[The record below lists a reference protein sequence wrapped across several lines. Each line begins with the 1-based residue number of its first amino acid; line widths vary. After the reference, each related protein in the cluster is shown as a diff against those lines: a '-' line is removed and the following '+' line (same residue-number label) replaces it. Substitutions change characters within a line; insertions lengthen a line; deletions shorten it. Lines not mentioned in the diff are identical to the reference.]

1 MTEHF
6 SSPQWVDLVRGLLS
20 EDMKTAMDQHLRT
33 GCEECREAFAAW
45 SGFATFAEAEP
56 GFEPPREA
64 VRVAKTYLAQQHV
77 REGRTITRRQ
87 RFQWAEPSMLATLVF
102 DSMQAS
108 AAGVRASD
116 SWRASGGYS
125 RHLLFAA
132 HSMAIDLHIETAS
145 KAGWFLLAGQIA
157 DSNRPDQLPRP
168 IDMSLVQG
176 DTEISAFQTNEFGEF
191 QCTFDRRSDL
201 TLLFALEGGEVA
213 LPLDVLFN
221 PSTSGKS
228 SSTDSKRS

>member
-1 MTEHF
+1 MTDHF

-20 EDMKTAMDQHLRT
+20 EDTRTEMDQHLRA

-56 GFEPPREA
+56 GFEPPRDA
-64 VRVAKTYLAQQHV
+64 VRVAKTYLGQQQIGDGQTAA
-77 REGRTITRRQ
+77 RRRQ
-87 RFQWAEPSMLATLVF
+87 SFRWAGPSMLATLVF
-102 DSMQAS
+102 DSMQA
-108 AAGVRASD
+108 APAGVRAG
-116 SWRASGGYS
+116 GGYS
-125 RHLLFAA
+125 RHLLFEA

-145 KAGWFLLAGQIA
+145 KAGWFMLAGQIA
-157 DSNRPDQLPRP
+157 DSSRPDQLPRR
-168 IDMSLVQG
+168 IELSLVEG

-213 LPLDVLFN
+213 LPLDTLFT
-221 PSTSGKS
+221 PSTPVKS
-228 SSTDSKRS
+228 SSTDSQRS

>member
-1 MTEHF
+1 MSEHF

-20 EDMKTAMDQHLRT
+20 EDMKTEMDQHLRA

-64 VRVAKTYLAQQHV
+64 VRVAKTYLAQQQV
-77 REGRTITRRQ
+77 RDGRTMTRRQ
-87 RFQWAEPSMLATLVF
+87 RFQWAGPSMLATLVF

-108 AAGVRASD
+108 AAGV
-116 SWRASGGYS
+116 RASGGYS

-157 DSNRPDQLPRP
+157 DSNRPDRLPRP

-191 QCTFDRRSDL
+191 QCTFDRRHDL
-201 TLLFALEGGEVA
+201 HAVVRARGRRGCTPARRAVQPVHSGEV
-213 LPLDVLFN
+213 LVH
-221 PSTSGKS
+221 
-228 SSTDSKRS
+228 

>member
-6 SSPQWVDLVRGLLS
+6 SSPQWVDMVRGLLS
-20 EDMKTAMDQHLRT
+20 EDMKTEMDQHLRA
-33 GCEECREAFAAW
+33 GCEECQEAFAAW

-64 VRVAKTYLAQQHV
+64 VRVAKTYLAQQQV
-77 REGRTITRRQ
+77 RDGRAITRRR
-87 RFQWAEPSMLATLVF
+87 RFQWAGPSMLATLVF

-108 AAGVRASD
+108 AAGV
-116 SWRASGGYS
+116 RASGGYS

-157 DSNRPDQLPRP
+157 DSNRPEQLPRP

-221 PSTSGKS
+221 PSTPVKS
-228 SSTDSKRS
+228 SSPDSQRS

>member
-20 EDMKTAMDQHLRT
+20 EDTKTDMDQHLRA

-77 REGRTITRRQ
+77 GDGQTVARHRQRRQ
-87 RFQWAEPSMLATLVF
+87 WASPSMLATLVF

-108 AAGVRASD
+108 AAGVRAS
-116 SWRASGGYS
+116 GEYS

-176 DTEISAFQTNEFGEF
+176 DTEIAAFQTNEFGEF

-201 TLLFALEGGEVA
+201 TLLFALEGGDVA
-213 LPLDVLFN
+213 LPLDALF
-221 PSTSGKS
+221 TSSSSVKS
-228 SSTDSKRS
+228 SSTDSQRF

>member
-1 MTEHF
+1 
-6 SSPQWVDLVRGLLS
+6 
-20 EDMKTAMDQHLRT
+20 
-33 GCEECREAFAAW
+33 
-45 SGFATFAEAEP
+45 
-56 GFEPPREA
+56 
-64 VRVAKTYLAQQHV
+64 
-77 REGRTITRRQ
+77 
-87 RFQWAEPSMLATLVF
+87 
-102 DSMQAS
+102 
-108 AAGVRASD
+108 
-116 SWRASGGYS
+116 
-125 RHLLFAA
+125 
-132 HSMAIDLHIETAS
+132 MAIDLHIETAS

-221 PSTSGKS
+221 PSTPVQS
-228 SSTDSKRS
+228 SSTDSQRS

>member
-1 MTEHF
+1 M
-6 SSPQWVDLVRGLLS
+6 
-20 EDMKTAMDQHLRT
+20 
-33 GCEECREAFAAW
+33 
-45 SGFATFAEAEP
+45 
-56 GFEPPREA
+56 
-64 VRVAKTYLAQQHV
+64 
-77 REGRTITRRQ
+77 TRRQ
-87 RFQWAEPSMLATLVF
+87 RFQWAGPSMLATLVF

-108 AAGVRASD
+108 AAGVRASAVGTHGTCCLP
-116 SWRASGGYS
+116 R
-125 RHLLFAA
+125 

-191 QCTFDRRSDL
+191 QCTFDRRRDL

-221 PSTSGKS
+221 PSTPVKS
-228 SSTDSKRS
+228 SSTDSQRS

>member
-1 MTEHF
+1 
-6 SSPQWVDLVRGLLS
+6 VDLVRGLLS
-20 EDMKTAMDQHLRT
+20 EDMKTEMDQHLRD
-33 GCEECREAFAAW
+33 GCDECREAFAAW

-56 GFEPPREA
+56 GFEPPRDA
-64 VRVAKTYLAQQHV
+64 VRVVKTYLAQQHV
-77 REGRTITRRQ
+77 RDGRTVARQ
-87 RFQWAEPSMLATLVF
+87 RSCGPSMLATLVF
-102 DSMQAS
+102 DSLQAS
-108 AAGVRASD
+108 PAGVRAS
-116 SWRASGGYS
+116 SGYS

-157 DSNRPDQLPRP
+157 DSSRPDQLPRP
-168 IDMSLVQG
+168 IDMSLIQG
-176 DTEISAFQTNEFGEF
+176 DTEISAFRTNEFGEF

-221 PSTSGKS
+221 SSTPVKS
-228 SSTDSKRS
+228 SSPDSQRS

>member
-20 EDMKTAMDQHLRT
+20 EDRKTEMGQHLRA

-64 VRVAKTYLAQQHV
+64 VRVVKTYLAQQHV
-77 REGRTITRRQ
+77 REGRPVTRRQ
-87 RFQWAEPSMLATLVF
+87 WARPSMLATLVF
-102 DSMQAS
+102 DSLQAS
-108 AAGVRASD
+108 PAGV
-116 SWRASGGYS
+116 RASGGYS

-132 HSMAIDLHIETAS
+132 HAMAIDLHIETAS

-157 DSNRPDQLPRP
+157 DTNRPDQPPGP

-176 DTEISAFQTNEFGEF
+176 DTEITTFQTNEFGEF

-201 TLLFALEGGEVA
+201 TLLFALEGGDVA
-213 LPLDVLFN
+213 LPLDVLFTS
-221 PSTSGKS
+221 STSVKS
-228 SSTDSKRS
+228 SSTDSQRF

>member
-20 EDMKTAMDQHLRT
+20 EDMKTAMDQHLRA

-45 SGFATFAEAEP
+45 SGFATFAEAET

-64 VRVAKTYLAQQHV
+64 VRVAKTYLAQQLV
-77 REGRTITRRQ
+77 RDGQTVARHRQ
-87 RFQWAEPSMLATLVF
+87 RFQWAAPSMLATLVF

-108 AAGVRASD
+108 TAGV
-116 SWRASGGYS
+116 RASGGYS

-176 DTEISAFQTNEFGEF
+176 DTEIAAFQTNEFGEF

-201 TLLFALEGGEVA
+201 TLLFALEGGQVA
-213 LPLDVLFN
+213 LPLDMLFN
-221 PSTSGKS
+221 PSTPVKS
-228 SSTDSKRS
+228 PSPDSQRS

>member
-20 EDMKTAMDQHLRT
+20 EDMKTEMDQHLRA

-56 GFEPPREA
+56 GFEPPRDA
-64 VRVAKTYLAQQHV
+64 VRVVKTYLAQQQV
-77 REGRTITRRQ
+77 RDGRPAMRRQ
-87 RFQWAEPSMLATLVF
+87 PSMLATLVF
-102 DSMQAS
+102 DSLQAMP
-108 AAGVRASD
+108 AGVRAS
-116 SWRASGGYS
+116 SGYS

-145 KAGWFLLAGQIA
+145 KSGWFLLAGQIA
-157 DSNRPDQLPRP
+157 DSSQPDQLPRP
-168 IDMSLVQG
+168 IELSLVEG

-191 QCTFDRRSDL
+191 QCTFDRRPDL
-201 TLLFALEGGEVA
+201 TLLFALEGGDVA

-221 PSTSGKS
+221 PSIPGKS

>member
-20 EDMKTAMDQHLRT
+20 EDMKTEMDQHLRAD
-33 GCEECREAFAAW
+33 CEECREAFAAW
-45 SGFATFAEAEP
+45 SGFATFAEAEA

-64 VRVAKTYLAQQHV
+64 IRVTKTYLAQQHV
-77 REGRTITRRQ
+77 RDGRTMTRRP
-87 RFQWAEPSMLATLVF
+87 RLQWTRPSMLATLVF
-102 DSMQAS
+102 DSLQTS
-108 AAGVRASD
+108 PAGVRAS
-116 SWRASGGYS
+116 REYS

-157 DSNRPDQLPRP
+157 DSNRPDQLPRR
-168 IDMSLVQG
+168 IDLSLVQG

-213 LPLDVLFN
+213 LPLDVLFTS
-221 PSTSGKS
+221 STSVTS
-228 SSTDSKRS
+228 SSTDSQRS